1 VEIQK
6 LTEHNPWW
14 VTKKV
19 PDELKGLLRK
29 GYELLVKSVEIRE
42 ITIII
47 GVRRSGKST
56 LMYQMVDRLL
66 SQGVAPEQIF
76 FVNLEDLSLSKH
88 TLDDIYNGYRNIIN
102 PDKKAY
108 IFIDEIHRREGWESW
123 IRHHYDSQSNCK
135 FVISGSC
142 SYLLKREYSTLL
154 TGRNLAFEV
163 FPLSFKEFID
173 FSRLDIDLQKAQG
186 GLVLE
191 TQIHQIMKAL
201 NDYIEFG
208 GFPAVFFTSKEFKGR
223 LLQQYFDDM
232 LYKDIIDRYNLNS
245 KRAKDLALFL
255 LTNFT
260 GMLSLRTLRG
270 ALGLS
275 YDTIKDYFAYFIE
288 AYMVII
294 VDYFSFSMK
303 DQKTR
308 PSKVYCIDNGL
319 RNAIS
324 FKFSRDEGKLVENLV
339 LLELKRNERNVYYWK
354 NKGEVDFVIKNKDQS
369 LTAINV
375 SYTDA
380 IDARETDALLEFQK
394 TFKNIKEIILITKNV
409 EREKGGIA
417 FIPLWKWLLR

>member
-1 VEIQK
+1 
-6 LTEHNPWW
+6 
-14 VTKKV
+14 
-19 PDELKGLLRK
+19 
-29 GYELLVKSVEIRE
+29 
-42 ITIII
+42 
-47 GVRRSGKST
+47 
-56 LMYQMVDRLL
+56 MVDRLL